1 VDGQA
6 TGAPR
11 LVEPTE
17 LRRAAGQFA
26 TGVTVVTVHDGEGV
40 RGMTANSFISVSLDP
55 PLILVSVIKRAR
67 THRLLETLGTRFA
80 VSVLAEQHRELS
92 DRFAGRQGDVQGDFS
107 TVPHWRTDDGL
118 PVLDGAL
125 TWIVARVVSIHGAG
139 DHSLF
144 VGAVEDIG
152 TEPGAA
158 PLIFFAAGYRSLERP

>member
-1 VDGQA
+1 MDGQA

-11 LVEPTE
+11 AVEPTE

-40 RGMTANSFISVSLDP
+40 RGMTANSFISVSLEP

-67 THRLLETLGTRFA
+67 THRLLEALGTRFA

-92 DRFAGRQGDVQGDFS
+92 DRFAGRHGDVQGDFS
-107 TVPHWRTDDGL
+107 AVPHWTTEDGL
-118 PVLDGAL
+118 PVIQGAL
-125 TWIVARVVSIHGAG
+125 TWFVARVAAIHDAG

-144 VGAVEDIG
+144 VGEVEDLG
-152 TEPGAA
+152 TEPGAP
-158 PLIFFAAGYRSLERP
+158 PLIFFAAGYRGLAPP